1 MILLICIFRPFTGMG
16 TLSWVCGMGGGKVGF
31 TGMNSG
37 KEAERGVP
45 VLFGKRQNCCGCS
58 ACYAI
63 CPVGAIKM
71 KQNQAGFLYPVINK
85 KKCIRCYQCLSVC
98 AFKVDQAK
106 KGYPVE

>member
-1 MILLICIFRPFTGMG
+1 M
-16 TLSWVCGMGGGKVGF
+16 GF

-85 KKCIRCYQCLSVC
+85 QKCIRCYQCLSVC
-98 AFKVDQAK
+98 AFKADQAK
-106 KGYPVE
+106 KGVSGGVGDGRDNGKSVGICGKA

>member
-45 VLFGKRQNCCGCS
+45 VLFGKRQNCCGC
-58 ACYAI
+58 
-63 CPVGAIKM
+63 
-71 KQNQAGFLYPVINK
+71 
-85 KKCIRCYQCLSVC
+85 YQCLSVC
-98 AFKVDQAK
+98 AFKADQSK